1 MKRLTIGILAHVDAG
16 KTTLS
21 EALLYETGAIRS
33 MGRVDHGDA
42 HLDTDDMEKARG
54 ITIFSKMARFA
65 YGDAEYVLLDTP
77 GHADF
82 TAEME
87 RTLSVL
93 DYAILVISGIDGVQG
108 HTRTLWK
115 LLQNYNVP
123 CILFIN
129 KMDVSHR
136 GKEELLSHLQEKLAD
151 ACMDFGAFYGNA
163 PMSDRDK
170 EHIALCSEPLLDAF
184 LNTGDLDQ
192 KLLVEAIAKR
202 QIFPVFFGSA
212 LKVQGVKE
220 LLRLMQDYMRQPSW
234 GQDFAARCFKIG
246 RDEKGNRLT
255 YLKILGGAMHIKDN
269 LSYTIP
275 FAGTDSDA
283 EEEAVEET
291 CLEKVNQIRL
301 YSGER
306 YECVDRVEAGEVCV
320 ILGLSR
326 SYAGMTLG
334 DCAREEHAI
343 IEPVL
348 SYEVIPPEGCAP
360 HVLLSYMRQLEEE
373 DPTLRVTWQERARQV
388 HVHLMG
394 PVQTEVLQQQLKKRY
409 GILVTFGAG
418 KVRYKETIRGAV
430 EGVGHFE
437 PLRHYAEA
445 HILIEELPQGSGMEY
460 AMDCPPDVLDLNW
473 QRLIYTH
480 LAERTHRG
488 VLTGSPLT
496 DVRLTVVSGK
506 AHKKHTEGG
515 DFRQATYRAV
525 RQGLRK
531 AQSVLLEP
539 YYRVRIEMPQQ
550 ALGRVMTDMSRMY
563 GKFDAPILEN
573 ETAVLQGIAPVALM
587 RDYGAVLAQVTGG
600 LGQMTLALEGYFPC
614 HNQDEVVAEIAYDPD
629 KDLRN
634 TCDSV
639 FCGHGAGYLVPWYE
653 VEDKMHMPMASYLYE
668 KKQEASMDQVIAA
681 AKARAEAMRQGQPQG
696 YDGYGGLESDLEE
709 IFVREFG
716 EIKRRLPGAE
726 KRVIDADKKDRMQE
740 ARESYQKAHARDKK
754 VAIRKKYLL
763 VDGYNVIFAWKELD
777 EIAKTS
783 IDGAR
788 GRLLDIMCNYQGH
801 VGQEVIVVFDAYRV
815 RGHVEEVVDY
825 HNIHVVYTRE
835 AETADAY
842 IERTTHDMADKYEV
856 TVATSDR
863 REQMIVIGEGASRFS
878 ARDLEKEVERVN
890 REAMEAF
897 KPLE

>member
-1 MKRLTIGILAHVDAG
+1 MPR
-16 KTTLS
+16 
-21 EALLYETGAIRS
+21 
-33 MGRVDHGDA
+33 
-42 HLDTDDMEKARG
+42 
-54 ITIFSKMARFA
+54 MA
-65 YGDAEYVLLDTP
+65 
-77 GHADF
+77 
-82 TAEME
+82 
-87 RTLSVL
+87 
-93 DYAILVISGIDGVQG
+93 
-108 HTRTLWK
+108 
-115 LLQNYNVP
+115 
-123 CILFIN
+123 FIN

-202 QIFPVFFGSA
+202 QIFPVLFGSA

-255 YLKILGGAMHIKDN
+255 YLKILGGAMQIKDN

-275 FAGTDSDA
+275 FAGTDGDTEEEGA
-283 EEEAVEET
+283 EEN

-320 ILGLSR
+320 ILGLIR

-653 VEDKMHMPMASYLYE
+653 VEDKMHMPMVSYLYE

-716 EIKRRLPGAE
+716 EIKGRREACDRCRQ
-726 KRVIDADKKDRMQE
+726 KRPDAGSTRSLSKGTRQ
-740 ARESYQKAHARDKK
+740 
-754 VAIRKKYLL
+754 
-763 VDGYNVIFAWKELD
+763 
-777 EIAKTS
+777 
-783 IDGAR
+783 
-788 GRLLDIMCNYQGH
+788 
-801 VGQEVIVVFDAYRV
+801 GQEGCD
-815 RGHVEEVVDY
+815 
-825 HNIHVVYTRE
+825 
-835 AETADAY
+835 
-842 IERTTHDMADKYEV
+842 
-856 TVATSDR
+856 
-863 REQMIVIGEGASRFS
+863 Q
-878 ARDLEKEVERVN
+878 KEISSGRWI
-890 REAMEAF
+890 
-897 KPLE
+897 

>member
-1 MKRLTIGILAHVDAG
+1 MTQTHINIAMLAHVDAG

-21 EALLYETGAIRS
+21 EALLYKSGSIRKA
-33 MGRVDHGDA
+33 GRVDNKDA
-42 HLDTDDMEKARG
+42 FLDTNEMERNRG
-54 ITIFSKMARFA
+54 ITIFSKQAVFS
-65 YGDAEYVLLDTP
+65 YGGCEFTLLDTP
-77 GHADF
+77 GHVDF
-82 TAEME
+82 SAEME
-87 RTLSVL
+87 RTLQVL
-93 DYAILVISGIDGVQG
+93 DYAVLIISGADGVQG
-108 HTRTLWK
+108 HTRTLWR
-115 LLQNYNVP
+115 LLARYNIP
-123 CILFIN
+123 AFIFVN
-129 KMDVSHR
+129 KMDQQGTDH
-136 GKEELLSHLQEKLAD
+136 D
-151 ACMDFGAFYGNA
+151 
-163 PMSDRDK
+163 
-170 EHIALCSEPLLDAF
+170 
-184 LNTGDLDQ
+184 
-192 KLLVEAIAKR
+192 KLLAQIKDTLGSACVDFSKNTDGTYLDEDFYENVAVCNEKVLETYLEGGSIGEEDIRQMIQKR
-202 QIFPVFFGSA
+202 ELFPCFFGSA
-212 LKVQGVKE
+212 LKMDGIDE
-220 LLRLMQDYMRQPSW
+220 LLAALSEYTKIPDYPEKF
-234 GQDFAARCFKIG
+234 GATVFKIT
-246 RDEKGNRLT
+246 RDAGGSRLT
-255 YLKILGGAMHIKDN
+255 HLKVTGGTLKARN
-269 LSYTIP
+269 LLTGYKQNKEDDIW
-275 FAGTDSDA
+275 
-283 EEEAVEET
+283 E
-291 CLEKVNQIRL
+291 EKVNQIRL

-740 ARESYQKAHARDKK
+740 AREAYQKAHARDKK

-863 REQMIVIGEGASRFS
+863 REQMIVIGEGARRFS

>member
-1 MKRLTIGILAHVDAG
+1 MKKKLTIGILAHVDAG

-21 EALLYETGAIRS
+21 EALLYQTGAIRS
-33 MGRVDHGDA
+33 LGRVDHQDA
-42 HLDTDDMEKARG
+42 YLDTDEMERQRG
-54 ITIFSKMARFA
+54 ITIFSKMARFTD
-65 YGDAEYVLLDTP
+65 GDVEYVLLDTP

-93 DYAILVISGIDGVQG
+93 DYAILLISGMDGVQG

-115 LLQNYNVP
+115 LLQNYEVP
-123 CILFIN
+123 CVIFVN
-129 KMDVSHR
+129 KMDVTHQSA
-136 GKEELLSHLQEKLAD
+136 EELLAHLQDKLGDNCLDFRGFCGQQEMTSAEKE
-151 ACMDFGAFYGNA
+151 
-163 PMSDRDK
+163 S
-170 EHIALCSEPLLDAF
+170 IALCDEKLLEVF
-184 LNTGDLDQ
+184 LNTGDLVQED
-192 KLLVEAIAKR
+192 LIEAIAKR
-202 QIFPVFFGSA
+202 KIFPVLFGSA
-212 LKVQGVKE
+212 LKLQGVCE
-220 LLRLMQDYMRQPSW
+220 LLCLMQNFMREPQAKE
-234 GQDFAARCFKIG
+234 GFAARCFKIG
-246 RDEKGNRLT
+246 RDQKGNRLT
-255 YLKILGGAMHIKDN
+255 YLKILGGTLSVKDDV
-269 LSYTIP
+269 SYELPVMAQEDDT
-275 FAGTDSDA
+275 
-283 EEEAVEET
+283 EEQKTECT
-291 CLEKVNQIRL
+291 EKINQIRL

-306 YECVDRVEAGEVCV
+306 YECVDTIEPGEICAVM
-320 ILGLSR
+320 GLSQ

-334 DCAREEHAI
+334 ECSALEQDR

-348 SYEVIPPEGCAP
+348 SYHVIPPEGCAP

-373 DPTLRVTWQERARQV
+373 DPTLHVTWQERDRQV

-394 PVQTEVLQQQLKKRY
+394 PVQTEVLQQQLKTRY

-445 HILIEELPQGSGMEY
+445 HILIEELPQGSGVEY
-460 AMDCPPDVLDLNW
+460 AMDCSQDILDLNW

-480 LAERTHRG
+480 LTERAHRG

-496 DVRLTVVSGK
+496 DVRLTVVTGK

-515 DFRQATYRAV
+515 DFRQATYRAI

-531 AQSVLLEP
+531 AENVLLEP
-539 YYRVRIEMPQQ
+539 YYRVRIEMPLQD
-550 ALGRVMTDMSRMY
+550 LGRVMTDMNRMQ
-563 GKFDAPILEN
+563 GKFEAPLMEGD
-573 ETAVLQGIAPVALM
+573 TAILQGIAPVSLM
-587 RDYGAVLAQVTGG
+587 RDYGTTLAQATGG
-600 LGQMTLALEGYFPC
+600 VGQMTLALEGYFPC
-614 HNQDEVVAEIAYDPD
+614 HNQEEVVAEMGYDPD
-629 KDLRN
+629 RDTRN
-634 TCDSV
+634 SCDSV
-639 FCGHGAGYLVPWYE
+639 FCGHGAGYVVPWYE

-668 KKQEASMDQVIAA
+668 KKAEPTEDEVIAA
-681 AKARAEAMRQGQPQG
+681 AKAKAEAMRSGKPKG

-716 EIKRRLPGAE
+716 EIKRRLPAAE
-726 KRVIDADKKDRMQE
+726 KRVIDAERKERIQD
-740 ARESYQKAHARDKK
+740 ARETYQKTHNKERAEKPK
-754 VAIRKKYLL
+754 KKYLL

-777 EIAKTS
+777 EIAKVS

-801 VGQEVIVVFDAYRV
+801 IGQEVIVVFDAYRV
-815 RGHVEEVVDY
+815 RGHVEEIVDY

-842 IERTTHDMADKYEV
+842 IERTTHDMAGKYEV

-863 REQMIVIGEGASRFS
+863 REQMIVIGEGARRFS

-890 REAMEAF
+890 REAMESF
-897 KPLE
+897 RPLT